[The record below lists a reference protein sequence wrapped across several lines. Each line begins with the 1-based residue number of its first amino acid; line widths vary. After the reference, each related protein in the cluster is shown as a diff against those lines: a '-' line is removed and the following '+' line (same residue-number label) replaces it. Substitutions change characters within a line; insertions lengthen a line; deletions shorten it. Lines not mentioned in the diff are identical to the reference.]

1 MSKSKDEIV
10 KRRPIQ
16 EILNDD
22 IDFNQQITDLLDR
35 ITRKPGKKPIQTT
48 YNYFVLIDLTP
59 TLNGSVRNIYESSP
73 PEISLPNRFLNRN
86 FTDQPK
92 SE

>member
-35 ITRKPGKKPIQTT
+35 ITRKPEKNLFKQLITT
-48 YNYFVLIDLTP
+48 LY
-59 TLNGSVRNIYESSP
+59 
-73 PEISLPNRFLNRN
+73 
-86 FTDQPK
+86 
-92 SE
+92 